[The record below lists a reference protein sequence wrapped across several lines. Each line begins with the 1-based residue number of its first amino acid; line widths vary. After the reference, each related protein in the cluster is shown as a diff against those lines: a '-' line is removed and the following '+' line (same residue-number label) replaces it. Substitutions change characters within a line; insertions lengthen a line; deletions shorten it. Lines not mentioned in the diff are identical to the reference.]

1 MSFDRLKRRDFITL
15 VGGAVA
21 AWPLAARAQQ
31 PTPAIG
37 YFSGRSAAS
46 DRSMVAAFR
55 DGLSATGYV
64 EGKNVAIEFRWADGQ
79 PERLPS
85 LADDLA
91 RRRVSVIVT
100 SGSEL
105 TTRAAMAATQD
116 IPIVFTVGGDP
127 VRSGLVPSL
136 NRPGGNLTGVTTLDV
151 EVAPKRLELMHE
163 LILSTSTVAVLI
175 NPDRLTAAAITRD
188 LDAAART
195 LGRRIHVLHASNERE
210 INAAF
215 ADVVQLRAGALVIGN
230 STYYNTRAEQLGL
243 LAAQNA
249 VATIYQFR
257 EFVAAGGLLSYGSSI
272 TEAYRISGNY
282 AGRILKGE
290 KPGGL
295 PVQQATKVE
304 LIINMKTAKALGLE
318 VPPQLLAR
326 ADEVIE

>member
-1 MSFDRLKRRDFITL
+1 MRRRQFITL
-15 VGGAVA
+15 LGGAAA

-31 PTPAIG
+31 VSVPVIG

-55 DGLSATGYV
+55 VGLSETGYV
-64 EGKNVAIEFRWADGQ
+64 EGKNVAIEFRWGDGQ
-79 PERLPS
+79 YERLPS
-85 LADDLA
+85 LADELVH
-91 RRRVSVIVT
+91 RRVSVIAT

-105 TTRAAMAATQD
+105 TTRAAMAATQE

-127 VRSGLVPSL
+127 VRSGLVASL
-136 NRPGGNLTGVTTLDV
+136 NQPGGNLTGVTTVDV

-163 LILSTSTVAVLI
+163 LIPSTSTVAVLV
-175 NPDRLTAAAITRD
+175 NPNRLTAPAITRD
-188 LDAAART
+188 LDATART

-215 ADVVQLRAGALVIGN
+215 ADAVRLPAGALVIGN
-230 STYYNTRAEQLGL
+230 STYYNTRAEELGA
-243 LAAQNA
+243 LAEQNA
-249 VATIYQFR
+249 LATIYLLR
-257 EFVAAGGLLSYGSSI
+257 EFAAAGGLLSYGSSI

-295 PVQQATKVE
+295 PVRQATKLE
-304 LIINMKTAKALGLE
+304 LIVNMKIAKALGITL
-318 VPPQLLAR
+318 PPSLLAI
-326 ADEVIE
+326 ADEVIA

>member
-1 MSFDRLKRRDFITL
+1 MRRRQFITL
-15 VGGAVA
+15 LGGAAA

-31 PTPAIG
+31 VSVPVIG

-55 DGLSATGYV
+55 VGLSETGYV
-64 EGKNVAIEFRWADGQ
+64 EGKNVAIEFRWGDGQ
-79 PERLPS
+79 YERLPS
-85 LADDLA
+85 LADELVH
-91 RRRVSVIVT
+91 RRVSVIAT

-105 TTRAAMAATQD
+105 TTRAAMAATQE

-127 VRSGLVPSL
+127 VRSGLVASL
-136 NRPGGNLTGVTTLDV
+136 NQPGGNLTGVTTVDV

-163 LILSTSTVAVLI
+163 LIPSTSTVAVLV
-175 NPDRLTAAAITRD
+175 NPNRLTAPAITRD
-188 LDAAART
+188 LDATART

-215 ADVVQLRAGALVIGN
+215 ADAVRLPAGALVIGN
-230 STYYNTRAEQLGL
+230 STYYNTRAEELGA
-243 LAAQNA
+243 LAEQNA
-249 VATIYQFR
+249 LATIYQFR
-257 EFVAAGGLLSYGSSI
+257 EFAAAGGLLSYGSSI

-295 PVQQATKVE
+295 PVRQATKLE
-304 LIINMKTAKALGLE
+304 LIVNMKIAKALGITL
-318 VPPQLLAR
+318 PPSLLAI
-326 ADEVIE
+326 ADEVIA